1 MDQPQQPETT
11 FVTSDWAAVANVHRF
26 AHQAMAT
33 TFEVIVQ
40 HEEKTY
46 AQQAARAAF
55 DEVDRLE
62 GDLSRYLET
71 SDVTR
76 INNLPA
82 LQPLPLSLDTF
93 ECLKISAAISAETGG
108 AFDVTVGFLVD
119 CWRDE
124 EKKPRTPSPQE
135 LQTARAH
142 TGMHL
147 ILFDEPTHAIAVTN
161 SPVRVDLGG
170 VGKGYA
176 VDKMAEMLREWSID
190 RALIHGGFSS
200 VLALD
205 APQGAKGWPVT
216 LSHPGN
222 RRRTLARLAL
232 EHVAVSGSGVEKG
245 NHIIDPRTG
254 RPVAGKL
261 AAWSIAPEAARADAL
276 STAFM
281 LMASEEVRDYCAGHA
296 KVRGLLVVPSGRQGS
311 TEYIVPAGRWSEGE
325 LLEQVVHTNQE
336 EDPG

>member
-1 MDQPQQPETT
+1 MGKPQQPETT
-11 FVTSDWAAVANVHRF
+11 FVTSDWAAVADVHRF
-26 AHQAMAT
+26 SHQAMAT

-40 HEEKTY
+40 YEDKSY
-46 AQQAARAAF
+46 AQQAAQAAF

-62 GDLSRYLET
+62 RDLSRFLEN
-71 SDVTR
+71 SDVAR

-82 LQPLPLSLDTF
+82 LRPLPLSLDTF
-93 ECLKISAAISAETGG
+93 ECLKISAEMSRETGG

-124 EKKPRTPSPQE
+124 EKKPRTPTPEE
-135 LQTARAH
+135 LQSARER

-147 ILFDEPTHAIAVTN
+147 ILFDEPTHAIALTA

-170 VGKGYA
+170 IGKGYA

-205 APQGAKGWPVT
+205 APHGARGWPVT
-216 LSHPGN
+216 LSHPLD

-232 EHVAVSGSGVEKG
+232 EHISVSGSGLEKG
-245 NHIIDPRTG
+245 PHIIDPRRGT
-254 RPVAGKL
+254 PVKGKM
-261 AAWSIAPEAARADAL
+261 AAWSIAPDAARADAL

-281 LMASEEVRDYCAGHA
+281 LMTLDEITSYCTERPQVRA
-296 KVRGLLVVPSGRQGS
+296 LLIVQDGPSGA
-311 TEYIVPAGRWSEGE
+311 TERIIPVGRWNAGE
-325 LLEQVVHTNQE
+325 L
-336 EDPG
+336 PI

>member
-1 MDQPQQPETT
+1 MDKPPQPETT
-11 FVTSDWAAVANVHRF
+11 FVTSDWAAVAGVHRF

-33 TFEVIVQ
+33 TFEVIAQ
-40 HEEKTY
+40 HEDPSY
-46 AQQAARAAF
+46 ARQAAQAAF

-62 GDLSRYLET
+62 SDLSRFLEN
-71 SDVTR
+71 SDVAR

-82 LQPLPLSLDTF
+82 LRPLPLNLDTF
-93 ECLKISAAISAETGG
+93 ECLKISAEMSRETGG
-108 AFDVTVGFLVD
+108 AFDVTVGLLVD

-124 EKKPRTPSPQE
+124 EKKPRTPTPRE
-135 LQTARAH
+135 LQSARAH

-147 ILFDEPTHAIAVTN
+147 ILFDEPTHAIALAA

-170 VGKGYA
+170 IGKGYA

-205 APQGAKGWPVT
+205 APRGTEGWPVT
-216 LSHPGN
+216 LSHPLD

-232 EHVAVSGSGVEKG
+232 ERVAVSGSGVEKG
-245 NHIIDPRTG
+245 PHIIDPRCG
-254 RPVAGKL
+254 EPVRGKI
-261 AAWSIAPEAARADAL
+261 AAWSIASDATRADAL

-281 LMASEEVRDYCAGHA
+281 LMTPDEITGYCAEHP
-296 KVRGLLVVPSGRQGS
+296 KVRALLVVQDDQPGS
-311 TEYIVPAGRWSEGE
+311 AEHILPIGRWNAGE
-325 LLEQVVHTNQE
+325 LQL
-336 EDPG
+336 